1 MTDEASDREG
11 QIDPDGSSYEV
22 MAIYGTLMLQVQ
34 ALELSVAALSLI
46 ADLGRSSGASIRR
59 QIDAAHKRSRHA
71 FHRDSLSA
79 SRDRL
84 RGKIDDELFAEIEG
98 LLPHR
103 NRLAHRFLVERMI
116 EAYGSTRFKP
126 GTALEILEYA
136 RRFKSTGKKVQ
147 GEIRRQTQDL
157 PDAPDEVA
165 SVLDRFARSV
175 VFAGDVSASELRD
188 PASLSTAPPGPAPLS
203 RQAHAEPS

>member
-1 MTDEASDREG
+1 MTDEASEG
-11 QIDPDGSSYEV
+11 RIDPDGSSYDV
-22 MAIYGTLMLQVQ
+22 MAIYGTLMLEVQ
-34 ALELSVAALSLI
+34 ALELSVATLSLI
-46 ADLGRSSGASIRR
+46 VNLDPGRPSGASIRR
-59 QIDAAHKRSRHA
+59 QIDAAYKRSRHA
-71 FHRDSLSA
+71 FHRGSLSA

-84 RGKIDDELFAEIEG
+84 RGKIDDELFAEIED

-157 PDAPDEVA
+157 PDAPDEIA

-175 VFAGDVSASELRD
+175 VFAGDVSAIDLRD
-188 PASLSTAPPGPAPLS
+188 PPSPSSAPPEPTPSSG
-203 RQAHAEPS
+203 QAHAEPS